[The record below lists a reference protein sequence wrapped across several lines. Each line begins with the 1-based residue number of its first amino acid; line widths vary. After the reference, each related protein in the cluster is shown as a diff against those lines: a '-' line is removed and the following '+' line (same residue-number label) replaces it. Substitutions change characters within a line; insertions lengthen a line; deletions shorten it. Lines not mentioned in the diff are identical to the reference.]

1 MRGFFTYSE
10 NSNSLRGSFSLVS
23 LYPTKSNNN
32 WAKKSC
38 EKLRHQIPGTPNC
51 HTGSVVMSDHK
62 QRESLGAAKVK
73 YTLIVFFFKNSCLK
87 SKYNLPVV
95 THPLKKFPFPSS
107 CALDQTC
114 TVFDPLVLFCPNS
127 SIVIVRR
134 WISYWLLKHV
144 CLMIICTY
152 LTTKQHEKR
161 GSMSSDES

>member
-10 NSNSLRGSFSLVS
+10 KSNSLRGSFSLVS
-23 LYPTKSNNN
+23 LYSTKNNNN

-38 EKLRHQIPGTPNC
+38 EKLRHQIPETPNC

-62 QRESLGAAKVK
+62 QRESLVAAKVK
-73 YTLIVFFFKNSCLK
+73 YTLIAFFLNSF
-87 SKYNLPVV
+87 
-95 THPLKKFPFPSS
+95 PLKKLPFPSS

-114 TVFDPLVLFCPNS
+114 TVFDPLVLFCSNS
-127 SIVIVRR
+127 STVIVRR
-134 WISYWLLKHV
+134 WVSYWLLKHV
-144 CLMIICTY
+144 CLMIVCTY